1 MTSGGVAPGRVA
13 VSSFRAPYL
22 SEDTL
27 LVDVGEGRV
36 VERLSGLRPALGFFW
51 NVSAVPTDAGPT
63 SVHFFRDV
71 EGRVIRIDFASG
83 ERKVVAGP
91 DAPRGERTRFGR

>member
-1 MTSGGVAPGRVA
+1 

-22 SEDTL
+22 PEDTL
-27 LVDVGEGRV
+27 LVDLGEGRV
-36 VERLSGLRPALGFFW
+36 VERLSGLRPDAGFFW
-51 NVSAVPTDAGPT
+51 NVSAVSADAGPT

-83 ERKVVAGP
+83 ERTVVAGTG
-91 DAPRGERTRFGR
+91 APRGERISVR